1 VRRREFITSFGGAM
15 AAWPFAAWAQLSE
28 RMRRVGMLIDLPE
41 DDAEMKSRLAAFRQG
56 LERRGWLDGR
66 NVRIDVRSAAGNA
79 DQHQPLAKE
88 LVALQSD
95 VILAHTSRVAK
106 ALL

>member
-1 VRRREFITSFGGAM
+1 MYAST
-15 AAWPFAAWAQLSE
+15 FA
-28 RMRRVGMLIDLPE
+28 
-41 DDAEMKSRLAAFRQG
+41 
-56 LERRGWLDGR
+56 
-66 NVRIDVRSAAGNA
+66 NAAGNA

-106 ALL
+106 ALQQ